1 MLAKLEAAIPA
12 APNIGAAERQTVA
25 VVLSLLAVAVT
36 ALVLHSAYS
45 GSITA
50 LVVRSL
56 FFSGIASAGL
66 LLSALRI
73 QAWPVRALLYILA
86 ALALVPGPYL
96 QQNFFEI
103 ISSGGLAAATDKIL
117 FLLTIVVLLVLV
129 YLQLGW
135 PLIVLAA
142 ASLIYAVF
150 GNLIPGRYGHGGY
163 DLGRLTSSLFL
174 STEGIYGIP
183 MGVAVDYIFLFA
195 LFGTFMV
202 KTGTGEVFVD
212 LARALTGRTQ
222 GGPAISA
229 VVSSALLGTI
239 NGSAVANVVT
249 TGTFTIPLMRR
260 AGFSAVTAGA
270 VEAAASSAGQ
280 IIPPI
285 MGAAAFLMAEI
296 IGMPYAQIALAAA
309 LPAGLYVLA
318 LLVSVRLEAGRLN
331 LARDEGGGLRLLGP
345 VLLRRGYLLLPLI
358 ALIVLLIQGFTPM
371 RAAVVSLAVGLLLM
385 PWSKETRVGPLG
397 LVTVCVE
404 TLIATVPIIAAIAA
418 AGVVIGVL
426 GLTGLGLMLSGMIL
440 EIGGSNLWP
449 VLLLTAFVS
458 FVLGMG
464 LPTTAAYLLLA
475 VLVAPALVKM
485 GLPDISAHMF
495 IFYYGLLSAIT
506 PPVALAAYAAAG
518 ISGADSSATA
528 WEALRLGFVKLV
540 VPFLFVTMP
549 GLLMIGGGG
558 TIFMTAVIA
567 ASGIAGLSVALA
579 GWFGQMLSAL
589 MRLGIA
595 VASLIVLAPMPIAL
609 DAQNVLVRAAGV
621 LLLAMLLIYQLRSR
635 PRTDIAQSQ
644 SE

>member
-12 APNIGAAERQTVA
+12 APHIGAAERQTVA
-25 VVLSLLAVAVT
+25 VVVSLLAVAVT

-66 LLSALRI
+66 LLSALRF
-73 QAWPVRALLYILA
+73 QAWPVRALLYVLA
-86 ALALVPGPYL
+86 AVALLPGPYL

-135 PLIVLAA
+135 PLIILSVAA
-142 ASLIYAVF
+142 LVYAVF
-150 GNLIPGRYGHGGY
+150 GSVIPGRYGHGGY

-202 KTGTGEVFVD
+202 KTGTGAVFVD

-296 IGMPYAQIALAAA
+296 IGVPYAQIALAAA

-358 ALIVLLIQGFTPM
+358 ALILLLIQGFTPM

-397 LVTVCVE
+397 LVAVCVE

-567 ASGIAGLSVALA
+567 AIGIAGLSVALA
-579 GWFGQMLSAL
+579 GWFGQTLSAL

-595 VASLIVLAPMPIAL
+595 VASLIVLAPMPIAF
-609 DAQNVLVRAAGV
+609 DAQNLLVRVAGV
-621 LLLAMLLIYQLRSR
+621 LLLAALLIYELRSR
-635 PRTDIAQSQ
+635 PRAGIAQSQ
-644 SE
+644 PE

>member
-1 MLAKLEAAIPA
+1 MFEQLETLLPA
-12 APNIGAAERQTVA
+12 APHPGAAERRVVA
-25 VVLSLLAVAVT
+25 VIVALLAIATTV
-36 ALVLHSAYS
+36 LVLHSAYA
-45 GSITA
+45 GSVTA

-56 FFSGIASAGL
+56 FFSAVASAGL

-73 QAWPVRALLYILA
+73 QAWPLRALLYLLA
-86 ALALVPGPYL
+86 VGALLPGPYL

-103 ISSGGLAAATDKIL
+103 ISSGGLATPTDVALFIL
-117 FLLTIVVLLVLV
+117 TFVVLIVLV

-135 PLIVLAA
+135 PLVVLAIA
-142 ASLIYAVF
+142 AFVYAFF
-150 GNLIPGRYGHGGY
+150 GYLIPGRYGHGGY

-202 KTGTGEVFVD
+202 KTGTGAVFVD
-212 LARALTGRTQ
+212 LARAITGRTQ
-222 GGPAISA
+222 GGPAMSA

-249 TGTFTIPLMRR
+249 TGTFTIPLMKR
-260 AGFSAVTAGA
+260 AGFSAKTAGA

-318 LLVSVRLEAGRLN
+318 LLIAVRLEAGRLN
-331 LARDEGGGLRLLGP
+331 LARDEGGGFRLLGP

-358 ALIVLLIQGFTPM
+358 VLVALLIEGLTPM
-371 RAAVVSLAVGLLLM
+371 RSAVIALGVAFLLM
-385 PWSKETRVGPLG
+385 PGSKETRVGPLALIG
-397 LVTVCVE
+397 VCVD
-404 TLIATVPIIAAIAA
+404 TLMASLPIIAAIAA

-426 GLTGLGLMLSGMIL
+426 GLTGLGLMMSGLIL

-458 FVLGMG
+458 FILGMG
-464 LPTTAAYLLLA
+464 LPTSAAYLLLA

-518 ISGADSSATA
+518 ISGADSNATA
-528 WEALRLGFVKLV
+528 FAALRLGFVKLF
-540 VPFLFVTMP
+540 VPILFVTMP
-549 GLLMIGGGG
+549 GLLMIGDNV
-558 TIFMTAVIA
+558 TIFFSGALAGI
-567 ASGIAGLSVALA
+567 GIAGLTVALA
-579 GWFGQMLSAL
+579 GWFGQILSPL

-595 VASLIVLAPMPIAL
+595 AASCLVLAPMPVAL
-609 DAQNVLVRAAGV
+609 DPENLLVRAAGV
-621 LLLAMLLIYQLRSR
+621 LLLAALLIYELRSGS
-635 PRTDIAQSQ
+635 RTATAQSQ
-644 SE
+644 PE

>member
-1 MLAKLEAAIPA
+1 MFAKLEAVIAA
-12 APNIGAAERQTVA
+12 APKIGAAERRA
-25 VVLSLLAVAVT
+25 VSVVIAVLAVATT
-36 ALVLHSAYS
+36 ALVLYSAFT

-56 FFSGIASAGL
+56 FFSGMASAGL

-73 QAWPVRALLYILA
+73 EPAPVRVLLYLLAVAALL
-86 ALALVPGPYL
+86 PGPYL

-103 ISSGGLAAATDKIL
+103 ISSGGLAGPTDVAL
-117 FLLTIVVLLVLV
+117 FVLTFVVLLVLV

-135 PLIVLAA
+135 ALIVLVLAA
-142 ASLIYAVF
+142 FLYAFF
-150 GNLIPGRYGHGGY
+150 GDVIPGRYGHGGY

-202 KTGTGEVFVD
+202 KTGTGAVFVD

-222 GGPAISA
+222 GGPAMSA
-229 VVSSALLGTI
+229 VVSSTMLGTI

-249 TGTFTIPLMRR
+249 TGTFTIPLMKR
-260 AGFSAVTAGA
+260 AGFSAKTAGA

-296 IGMPYAQIALAAA
+296 IGMPYRQIALAAA
-309 LPAGLYVLA
+309 LPAGLYVIA
-318 LLVSVRLEAGRLN
+318 LLIAVRLEAGRLN
-331 LARDEGGGLRLLGP
+331 LARDESGGLRLLGP

-358 ALIVLLIQGFTPM
+358 ALITLLIQGYTPM
-371 RAAVVSLAVGLLLM
+371 RSAVIALGIAFVLM
-385 PWSKETRVGPLG
+385 PWSKETRVGPMA
-397 LVTVCVE
+397 LVGICID
-404 TLIATVPIIAAIAA
+404 TLIASTPIIAAIAA

-426 GLTGLGLMLSGMIL
+426 GLTGLGLMLSGLIL
-440 EIGGSNLWP
+440 EVGGANMWP
-449 VLLLTAFVS
+449 VLLLTAVVS
-458 FVLGMG
+458 FILGMG
-464 LPTTAAYLLLA
+464 LPTSAAYLLLA

-485 GLPDISAHMF
+485 GLPEISAHMF

-518 ISGADSSATA
+518 ISGADSNATA
-528 WEALRLGFVKLV
+528 FAALRLGFVKLL

-549 GLLMIGGGG
+549 GLLMIGDSA
-558 TIFMTAVIA
+558 TIVLTAA
-567 ASGIAGLSVALA
+567 IAGVGISGLTIALA
-579 GWFGQMLSAL
+579 GWFGQVLSTF
-589 MRLGIA
+589 MRLGMA
-595 VASLIVLAPMPIAL
+595 AASLLVLTPIPIAA
-609 DAQNVLVRAAGV
+609 DAENLLLRTAGV
-621 LLLAMLLIYQLRSR
+621 LVLAALLFLAPRAAPPASMAQIR
-635 PRTDIAQSQ
+635 P
-644 SE
+644 E